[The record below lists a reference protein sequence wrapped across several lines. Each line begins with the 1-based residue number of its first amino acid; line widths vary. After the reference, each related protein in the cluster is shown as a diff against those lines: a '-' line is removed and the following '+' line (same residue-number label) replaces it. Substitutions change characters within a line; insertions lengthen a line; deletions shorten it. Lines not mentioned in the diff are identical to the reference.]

1 MAKKLISL
9 LLVSIAFATPVFL
22 ILSFTNK
29 NTAQPSNN
37 NTNIQLSAVKAA
49 TTQPKPSFN
58 NLLYPTNDYKSLWAI
73 ISVNTPIPSNY
84 RPDDLE
90 LIATAKGENIFI
102 RSVVKER
109 AESMLRAAAKEML
122 NIKIT
127 SGFRSFSQ
135 QRRIY
140 AIKAEGI
147 AAKPGYS
154 EHQLGL
160 AIDVS
165 AGTNE
170 NIWLANHAHK
180 YGFIIRYPENKQSIT
195 GFAYEPWHLRYV
207 GVELATEI
215 KTSNKTMEE
224 YFGQR

>member
-1 MAKKLISL
+1 MSKKLRSAVIL
-9 LLVSIAFATPVFL
+9 IIAAFIPVA
-22 ILSFTNK
+22 FTMALTNHK
-29 NTAQPSNN
+29 SESTRSNQTTINTSD
-37 NTNIQLSAVKAA
+37 VKAA
-49 TTQPKPSFN
+49 TTQINVPFN
-58 NLLYPTNDYKSLWAI
+58 KQLYPTSDYKSLWAI
-73 ISVNTPIPSNY
+73 ISNDNQVPSDY

-90 LIATAKGENIFI
+90 LIATVKGENIFI
-102 RSVVKER
+102 RLVVKER
-109 AESMLRAAAKEML
+109 AESMLRAATKEML

-135 QRRIY
+135 QQRIY
-140 AIKAEGI
+140 AGKAKGI

-170 NIWLANHAHK
+170 NVWLANHAHK

-215 KTSNKTMEE
+215 KNSNKTMEE